1 MYQREITTA
10 DQRMYLP
17 ENPRLDSTA
26 MDVLEHDSD
35 CMDEE
40 MEREKLEQ
48 QIIEQLE
55 VSSIDVQ

>member
-1 MYQREITTA
+1 
-10 DQRMYLP
+10 MYLP